1 MYWPDVQ
8 IDQDRLKAENTD
20 LAAAFREKHRK
31 YQQTQD
37 LYDRL
42 KRKEMMVATQS
53 AAFDS
58 VDEVLGN
65 VSSRPGPGASMYSNQ
80 YPNSRTQAQRDFQSL
95 HVDHNG
101 IEQVGTHRRSGSN
114 NSEGSGG
121 KMLPPPLR
129 RPRDISST
137 FGHGELHP
145 ACCPAPRLLTYA
157 QRMPCSRLQTIV
169 PSLDQQL
176 SLSAALGLEPFG
188 IKPAC

>member
-1 MYWPDVQ
+1 MQ

-20 LAAAFREKHRK
+20 LVAAYREKHRK

-42 KRKEMMVATQS
+42 KRKEMMAATQS

-80 YPNSRTQAQRDFQSL
+80 YPNSRTHAQRDFQPL

-101 IEQVGTHRRSGSN
+101 IEQAHTHRRGGSN
-114 NSEGSGG
+114 NSQGSGG
-121 KMLPPPLR
+121 KMGPPPLR
-129 RPRDISST
+129 RPGDISST
-137 FGHGELHP
+137 FGHGEPHC
-145 ACCPAPRLLTYA
+145 ACCHALRTLTYA
-157 QRMPCSRLQTIV
+157 QRMPCQRLQTIV
-169 PSLDQQL
+169 PSSDQLL
-176 SLSAALGLEPFG
+176 SLSAA
-188 IKPAC
+188 

>member
-1 MYWPDVQ
+1 MYGSDMQ

-42 KRKEMMVATQS
+42 KRKEMMAATQS

-65 VSSRPGPGASMYSNQ
+65 VSSRAAPGASMYSHQ
-80 YPNSRTQAQRDFQSL
+80 YPNPRIQDQRDFQSL
-95 HVDHNG
+95 HVEHNG
-101 IEQVGTHRRSGSN
+101 IEQVQTHRRNGSN
-114 NSEGSGG
+114 NSQGSGG

-129 RPRDISST
+129 RPKDINST
-137 FGHGELHP
+137 FGHG
-145 ACCPAPRLLTYA
+145 A
-157 QRMPCSRLQTIV
+157 S
-169 PSLDQQL
+169 
-176 SLSAALGLEPFG
+176 
-188 IKPAC
+188 